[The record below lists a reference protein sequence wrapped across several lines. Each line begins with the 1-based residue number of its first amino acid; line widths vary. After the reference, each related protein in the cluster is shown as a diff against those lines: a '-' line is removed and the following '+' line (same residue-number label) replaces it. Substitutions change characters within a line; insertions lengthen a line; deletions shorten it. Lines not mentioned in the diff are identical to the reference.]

1 MQSPGGAGGNRR
13 DHRASGSGHLTSL
26 NPIAVYVH
34 VPFCPSKCGYCDFNS
49 FALEGDV
56 IPRTVDATEASIRR
70 SAHAGR
76 PCKTVFFGGGTP
88 TMLPAADLAR
98 ILRAVLEAHPGA
110 EGLEVTTECNPGT
123 VDLRKLA
130 ELRAAGF
137 DRVSIGAQSFQRHD
151 LAQLGR
157 VHSTTQTLEAVR
169 AARRAGFERLNLD
182 LMFGLP
188 GQPMRAWLQNLDQA
202 LDLGPDHLSLYCLTI
217 EPNTRF
223 YRYWSKGMLDLPDE
237 GLQVEMYDAAV
248 EACSLAGLRQY
259 EISNFSRPGLECRHN
274 LAYWRGEEYA
284 GYGPGAVGCLRSGE
298 QTWPRRR
305 TTRTKHPARFSEQ
318 IEAGSEAV
326 CEEETLDEATGTVER
341 IMLGIRLNEGIAS
354 EGLPARGIKQV
365 VSRGWAVEEAG
376 RVALTPSGRHFC
388 NEVAAT
394 LA

>member
-1 MQSPGGAGGNRR
+1 M
-13 DHRASGSGHLTSL
+13 
-26 NPIAVYVH
+26 NPIAVYIH

-56 IPRTVDATEASIRR
+56 IPRTVDATETNIRR

-88 TMLPAADLAR
+88 TLLPAADLAR
-98 ILRAVLEAHPGA
+98 ILRAVLATHPGT

-123 VDLRKLA
+123 VDLSKFA

-137 DRVSIGAQSFQRHD
+137 DRVSIGAQSFQSHD
-151 LAQLGR
+151 LVQLGR
-157 VHSTTQTLEAVR
+157 VHGTTQTLEAVR

-188 GQPMRAWLQNLDQA
+188 GQSMRGWRQNLEQA

-237 GLQVEMYDAAV
+237 SLQVEMYDAAV
-248 EACSLAGLRQY
+248 EACALAGLWQY
-259 EISNFSRPGLECRHN
+259 EISNFARPGEECRHN
-274 LAYWRGEEYA
+274 LAYWRGEEYE
-284 GYGPGAVGCLRSGE
+284 GYGPGAVGCVRSGE
-298 QTWPRRR
+298 FDWPRRR
-305 TTRTKHPARFSEQ
+305 TTRTKHPARFSDE

-354 EGLPARGIKQV
+354 EGLPARGIEQV
-365 VSRGWAVEEAG
+365 VSRGWAVDNAG

-394 LA
+394 LV